1 MKIRQIQDI
10 LQAEILCGQEMLD
23 MQVDGACGADLM
35 SDVLAGTK
43 HNTLL
48 LTGLCTI
55 QSIRTA
61 EMVDVIAIVFVRGK
75 SPTPDMLSLAEQLGI
90 AVLRTPLM
98 MFEACGMLYQGG
110 LGKEDGG
117 ESGCRT

>member
-1 MKIRQIQDI
+1 MKVRQIQEV
-10 LQAEILCGQEMLD
+10 LQAKILCGQKLLD
-23 MQVDGACGADLM
+23 MQVEGACGADLM

-75 SPTPDMLSLAEQLGI
+75 VPTPDMLELAEQLNI
-90 AVLRTPLM
+90 AILTTPLM
-98 MFEACGMLYQGG
+98 MFEACGLLYTGG

-117 ESGCRT
+117 V